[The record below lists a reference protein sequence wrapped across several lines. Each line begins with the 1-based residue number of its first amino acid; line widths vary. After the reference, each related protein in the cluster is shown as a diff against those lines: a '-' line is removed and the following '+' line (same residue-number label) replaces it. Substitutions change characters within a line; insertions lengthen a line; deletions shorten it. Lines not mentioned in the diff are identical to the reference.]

1 VRAAHDR
8 CGGVGRR
15 GEVVAV
21 TKRSWSELSDQRKR
35 FVVVGAIVQVTLQM
49 LALRDLR
56 RRPVDDVRGPKALW
70 ALATFV
76 NTVGPLAYFACG
88 RRRHRETTLPS

>member
-1 VRAAHDR
+1 M
-8 CGGVGRR
+8 R
-15 GEVVAV
+15 GEVVAMA
-21 TKRSWSELSDQRKR
+21 KRSWSELSDQQRG
-35 FVVVGAIVQVTLQM
+35 VVVLGAIVQVTLQV

-56 RRPVDDVRGPKALW
+56 RRPADEVRGPKPLW

-88 RRRHRETTLPS
+88 RRRHGADLST